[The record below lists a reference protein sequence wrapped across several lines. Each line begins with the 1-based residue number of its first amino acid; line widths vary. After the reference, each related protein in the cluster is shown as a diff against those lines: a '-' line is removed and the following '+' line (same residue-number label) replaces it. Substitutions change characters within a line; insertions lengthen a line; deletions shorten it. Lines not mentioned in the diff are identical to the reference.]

1 MCRRAVSDLT
11 SIAMHTD
18 MQVALV
24 DVQGTATVPTIAA
37 LLASHPADA
46 PFLSIARGGPTAT
59 TFGQVLKFLSPGGG
73 GDLTKLGVKPGEV
86 VAYMAPPGGSAAS
99 ASVCKSSCKK
109 TPPNTCAWVTGLMSF
124 AGTPHVRPM

>member
-1 MCRRAVSDLT
+1 MSDLT

-99 ASVCKSSCKK
+99 ASFCKQSSCQ
-109 TPPNTCAWVTGLMSF
+109 TNQHVGVGNCLDVVCWPSNTR
-124 AGTPHVRPM
+124 VRST